1 MSCFKQAIVFM
12 LWVCMCHTLSAQ
24 KVGLVLSGGAAKG
37 IAHIG
42 VLKALEEH
50 HVPVDF
56 IVGTSMGGIV
66 GGFYAAGYS
75 PEEIEKLVLS
85 DEFLRWVRGLPERG
99 HNYHY
104 YSDDDAPGFVTLNLS
119 LDSALAFQLNT
130 SIASDVSLNFMLQE
144 KLAQASAVAGGNFD
158 NLFVPL
164 RVVAAEV
171 FTQSQVILK
180 SGSLSNALRATQTV
194 PFFYTPIRVDG
205 KYLFDGGIYNN
216 FPVDVALRE
225 FNPGVLIGS
234 NVSSKIYKEY
244 PYKDDEKLIA
254 RSLLYMLLDNS
265 DPADLDSTGIYIE
278 PNIRG
283 YTSFD
288 FDKAKALI
296 DSGYQQT
303 LRVMPEIKSRIQ
315 AERTVAELTTARAA
329 FKSATI
335 PFQFGSLTFQSF
347 NSKQRKYIRR
357 IFNDKPEN
365 HPLSITDIKQG
376 YFKLVSETYFNN
388 VYPSIFFDTAASVYK
403 LQLARRP
410 QKNFRVDF
418 GGVIATRN
426 VSNIY
431 LGLNY
436 YYFNRALSHF
446 YAAFQTGSFYQ
457 SVTANARL
465 DFPFL
470 GRFYIQPEVV
480 YNGFDFLESTDLLKK
495 TTPTVLKRF
504 DRRASVSLGWPVGKT
519 IKAALT
525 FTGFDN
531 VDFYSNLK
539 SFSSTDTLDRLD
551 LSGYKSGV
559 QFTSSTLDRKQYAS
573 SGSAFSLAV
582 QYFHLTE
589 KYAAGNTADPSLQNT
604 PGRNLQW
611 FQLRVT
617 AQQYYSK
624 GWFRPGYYAEAV
636 FSNQPVFRN
645 YFGTIANAP
654 AFLPLQDSRTLILEN
669 FRTFNYV
676 AFGLRHAIII
686 KPRTLD
692 WRIDGYLFKPIEYI
706 RQGLNQEAVIDNE
719 LTRVFFAATTG
730 PVYHSPIGPVSLSL
744 NYYDDAEN
752 KIGVVLHVGFLL
764 FNKHTL
770 E

>member
-1 MSCFKQAIVFM
+1 MSCFKQVVVFT

-85 DEFLRWVRGLPERG
+85 DEFLRWVRGIPERG

-104 YSDDDAPGFVTLNLS
+104 YSHDDAPGFVTLNLS

-225 FNPGVLIGS
+225 FNPDVLIGS

-265 DPADLDSTGIYIE
+265 DPEDLDSTGIYIE

-303 LRVMPEIKSRIQ
+303 LRAMPEIKSIIQ

-335 PFQFGSLTFQSF
+335 PYKFGSLAFQSF

-365 HPLSITDIKQG
+365 HPLGITDIKQG

-388 VYPSIFFDTAASVYK
+388 VYPSIFFDTTASVYK
-403 LQLARRP
+403 LKLARRP

-504 DRRASVSLGWPVGKT
+504 DRRASVSMGWPVGKT
-519 IKAALT
+519 IKAAVT

-531 VDFYSNLK
+531 VDFYSNFK
-539 SFSSTDTLDRLD
+539 SFSSTDTLDRLN

-589 KYAAGNTADPSLQNT
+589 KYTAGNTADPLLQNT
-604 PGRNLQW
+604 PNRNLQW

-617 AQQYYSK
+617 AEQYYSK

-645 YFGTIANAP
+645 YFGTIVNAP

-706 RQGLNQEAVIDNE
+706 RQGLNQEAVIDSE

>member
-1 MSCFKQAIVFM
+1 M

-426 VSNIY
+426 LSNIY

>member
-1 MSCFKQAIVFM
+1 M

>member
-480 YNGFDFLESTDLLKK
+480 YNGFDFLEST
-495 TTPTVLKRF
+495 TPTVLKRF